1 MTAIND
7 VDDFGALDPFFQI
20 ESRDVRRWSAPRIST
35 SREYGIAE
43 SFSYQARGSRLA
55 SCERSSIARI
65 GQALHDLFVR
75 RSCFVTREYRS
86 EVATSSS
93 QDRAQSLD
101 SDDATWNMIAS
112 GGAAR
117 ASGKSSITLPTC
129 GSAFA
134 RSYAS

>member
-1 MTAIND
+1 MTAPICAAA
-7 VDDFGALDPFFQI
+7 VVAVIPAGSSQAGPG
-20 ESRDVRRWSAPRIST
+20 SAWW
-35 SREYGIAE
+35 
-43 SFSYQARGSRLA
+43 LA
-55 SCERSSIARI
+55 ERSRGKGHAQGERDALARFRLERE
-65 GQALHDLFVR
+65 ADEHSNR
-75 RSCFVTREYRS
+75 RNYYLDFLSTAEAFNRLITSNAV
-86 EVATSSS
+86 TSSS